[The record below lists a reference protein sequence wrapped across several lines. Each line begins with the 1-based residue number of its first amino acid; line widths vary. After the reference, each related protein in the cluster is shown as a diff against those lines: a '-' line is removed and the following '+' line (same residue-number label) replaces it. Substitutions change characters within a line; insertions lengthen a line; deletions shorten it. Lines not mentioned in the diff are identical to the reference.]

1 MQIIKDK
8 GEYLK
13 IFNIANKYCSE
24 KNLIKVITLY
34 Q

>member
-13 IFNIANKYCSE
+13 IFNIANKR
-24 KNLIKVITLY
+24 IKQNQQELF
-34 Q
+34 